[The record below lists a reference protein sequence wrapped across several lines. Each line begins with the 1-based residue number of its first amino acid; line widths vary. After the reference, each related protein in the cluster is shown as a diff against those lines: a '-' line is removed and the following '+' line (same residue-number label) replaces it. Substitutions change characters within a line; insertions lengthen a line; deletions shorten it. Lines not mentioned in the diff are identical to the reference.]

1 MNYITYY
8 LWNLLY
14 KMAWCWCLDNR
25 AYKRR
30 RHKATIIVETFR
42 DITRKKIDGQGKMMV
57 ITASR
62 LAAMRYYHPT
72 QKYLLANNYNDMEI
86 MIAFSGALKDP
97 DEVDS
102 KEYTWWPA
110 HIFHR
115 ITSKSSVNKTIGS
128 QILPLSKLRRIQD
141 EGTDP
146 GDALLLEIPVR
157 LLFLVQTASTTS
169 FFINELFENSLMR
182 VKASHSRIRPRC
194 LAVSRT
200 ASFSVLP

>member
-1 MNYITYY
+1 M
-8 LWNLLY
+8 
-14 KMAWCWCLDNR
+14 DNR

-42 DITRKKIDGQGKMMV
+42 DIAQKKIDGQGKMMV

-102 KEYTWWPA
+102 KEYTW
-110 HIFHR
+110 
-115 ITSKSSVNKTIGS
+115 
-128 QILPLSKLRRIQD
+128 
-141 EGTDP
+141 
-146 GDALLLEIPVR
+146 
-157 LLFLVQTASTTS
+157 
-169 FFINELFENSLMR
+169 
-182 VKASHSRIRPRC
+182 
-194 LAVSRT
+194 
-200 ASFSVLP
+200 